1 MGGQQAQATRQEEG
15 GEGQRV
21 RRDEGRTQGSFF
33 IDERSDIETEGD
45 HHEDQRTHNHSLDA
59 SPCTGGHDAAGHRN
73 QRRVRASTGDGGTLS
88 KVEITIRDRQHGYE
102 TVGLTMPS
110 HDTTIV
116 IHNKDGVTHGFASN
130 LFKGIPVRVEGG
142 VEVVGKNFKSHHVD
156 SGKTMTLRFATAP
169 SKFDS
174 PTGIAE
180 SLRHALWCDIHPE
193 VKGEVYVIETRGEVG
208 GG

>member
-1 MGGQQAQATRQEEG
+1 MRTPRHVFTAFAVPLAVAAFTLPGMGRGIAYAQAPG
-15 GEGQRV
+15 MG
-21 RRDEGRTQGSFF
+21 
-33 IDERSDIETEGD
+33 
-45 HHEDQRTHNHSLDA
+45 A
-59 SPCTGGHDAAGHRN
+59 PP
-73 QRRVRASTGDGGTLS
+73 S
-88 KVEITIRDRQHGYE
+88 KVEITIKDRQHGYE

-116 IHNKDGVTHGFASN
+116 IHNKDSVTHGFASN
-130 LFKGIPVRVEGG
+130 LFKGTPVRVEGG
-142 VEVVGKNFKSHHVD
+142 IEVQGKHFKSYHVD
-156 SGKTMTLRFATAP
+156 SGKTMTLHFATAP

-174 PTGIAE
+174 ATGIAE